1 MFRAAMGHFLVHFLG
16 YSLISYQVQQKL
28 THARWQQPMTTDYE
42 DQIRSFEGADY
53 RDGWGVGQ
61 YPHYYKTLAD
71 FFVEFSQYRDVLE
84 PDAVW
89 SRDLAADG
97 TVMRIDMQRGDT
109 SVGLFY
115 SIETHDLCV
124 APEGE

>member
-1 MFRAAMGHFLVHFLG
+1 M
-16 YSLISYQVQQKL
+16 
-28 THARWQQPMTTDYE
+28 
-42 DQIRSFEGADY
+42 
-53 RDGWGVGQ
+53 
-61 YPHYYKTLAD
+61 
-71 FFVEFSQYRDVLE
+71 LE

-109 SVGLFY
+109 FVGLFY

>member
-1 MFRAAMGHFLVHFLG
+1 
-16 YSLISYQVQQKL
+16 
-28 THARWQQPMTTDYE
+28 MTADYE

-61 YPHYYKTLAD
+61 YTHYYKTLAD
-71 FFVEFSQYRDVLE
+71 FYVDFSQYQDVLE
-84 PDAVW
+84 TKAVC
-89 SRDLAADG
+89 RLAQAADG